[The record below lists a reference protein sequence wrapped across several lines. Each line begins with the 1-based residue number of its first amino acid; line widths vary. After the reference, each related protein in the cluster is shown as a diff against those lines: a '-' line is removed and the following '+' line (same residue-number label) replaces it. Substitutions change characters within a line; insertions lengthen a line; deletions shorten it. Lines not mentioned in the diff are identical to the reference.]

1 MENILHQI
9 PSISDLYRM
18 ESEAKKIEEFEEQ
31 NLKAPIDFIAS
42 DKLAVKDIHKQFE
55 IPSIKY
61 KERPKN
67 KGKASEV
74 KLNRKQKATNNLF

>member
-1 MENILHQI
+1 MEN
-9 PSISDLYRM
+9 
-18 ESEAKKIEEFEEQ
+18 EAKKIEEFEEH

-42 DKLAVKDIHKQFE
+42 EKLAAEDLRKQFE

-67 KGKASEV
+67 KGKAVEV

>member
-1 MENILHQI
+1 MEN
-9 PSISDLYRM
+9 
-18 ESEAKKIEEFEEQ
+18 EAKKIEEFEEH

-42 DKLAVKDIHKQFE
+42 DKLAAEDLHKQFE

-67 KGKASEV
+67 KGKAVEV

>member
-1 MENILHQI
+1 MEN
-9 PSISDLYRM
+9 
-18 ESEAKKIEEFEEQ
+18 EAKKIEEFEEH

-42 DKLAVKDIHKQFE
+42 DKLAAEDLHKQFE

-67 KGKASEV
+67 KGKAVEV
-74 KLNRKQKATNNLF
+74 KLSRKQKATNNLF

>member
-1 MENILHQI
+1 MEN
-9 PSISDLYRM
+9 
-18 ESEAKKIEEFEEQ
+18 EAKKIEEFEEH

-42 DKLAVKDIHKQFE
+42 EKLAAEDLRKQFE

-67 KGKASEV
+67 KGKVVEV

>member
-1 MENILHQI
+1 MENTLHQI

-18 ESEAKKIEEFEEQ
+18 ENEAKKIEEFEEH

-42 DKLAVKDIHKQFE
+42 EKLAAEDLRKQFE

-67 KGKASEV
+67 KGKAVEV

>member
-1 MENILHQI
+1 MVNTLHQI

-18 ESEAKKIEEFEEQ
+18 ENEAKKLEEFEEQ

-42 DKLAVKDIHKQFE
+42 EKLVAEDLHKQFE

-67 KGKASEV
+67 KGKAIVV
-74 KLNRKQKATNNLF
+74 KPNRKQKATNNLF